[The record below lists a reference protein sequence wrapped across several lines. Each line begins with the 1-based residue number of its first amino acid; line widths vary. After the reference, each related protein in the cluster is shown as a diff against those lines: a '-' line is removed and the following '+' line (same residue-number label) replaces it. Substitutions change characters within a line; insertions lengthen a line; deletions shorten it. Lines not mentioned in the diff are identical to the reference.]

1 MSDQITTMFGQAYS
15 KKKPTLLAQ
24 QGSNATQSVKPKIKI
39 TKKKNGKKA
48 FRK

>member
-1 MSDQITTMFGQAYS
+1 MSDQITTMFGQSYS

-24 QGSNATQSVKPKIKI
+24 QGVKAKVKI